1 MGAAAPVETGVSG
14 LARRGLAA
22 LTMALAGFGVQAS
35 GFGGLTP
42 EARSLTPEASYLLIV
57 VGLAGDPEHGELFQ
71 KWGMSLAETAAQRL
85 GVPKEHVTLLSGDR
99 ATRGEVTKALSALT
113 AAGED
118 ETVMIVLFGHGTYAN
133 KVAKFNL
140 KGPDMTPEDFD
151 AVLKKLRSKRIV
163 FVDTASG
170 SGPFV
175 EALSGPGRVI
185 VTATRTGA
193 EQFATLFGG
202 YFVDALS
209 AEAADADKNR
219 RVTVLEAFEHAKREV
234 ARAYEREGLLAT
246 EHALL
251 DDGAK
256 AAATVSLG
264 SGDAAGPEST
274 DPKLRALIEERREME
289 RRIESL
295 KLLKSS
301 MDQQRYLS
309 ELEKLATAL
318 ARKTRE
324 IKELEGKS

>member
-1 MGAAAPVETGVSG
+1 MLRA
-14 LARRGLAA
+14 
-22 LTMALAGFGVQAS
+22 F
-35 GFGGLTP
+35 
-42 EARSLTPEASYLLIV
+42 LLIV
-57 VGLAGDPEHGELFQ
+57 VGLAGDPEQGELFR
-71 KWGMSLAETAAQRL
+71 KWAANLTAASERL
-85 GVPKEHVTLLSGDR
+85 GVARDQIVQVGDER
-99 ATRGEVTKALSALT
+99 PATRDGLQKAFAGLSQR
-113 AAGED
+113 AAAD
-118 ETVMIVLFGHGTYAN
+118 DLVMVVLFGHGTFDGRA
-133 KVAKFNL
+133 AKFNL
-140 KGPDMTPEDFD
+140 SGPDMAAADFAPLLD
-151 AVLKKLRSKRIV
+151 RLPSRRVV
-163 FVDTASG
+163 FVNTASA
-170 SGPFV
+170 SGPFI
-175 EALSGPGRVI
+175 EALSGPGRTI
-185 VTATRTGA
+185 VTATRSGS

-256 AAATVSLG
+256 AAATLSLG
-264 SGDAAGPEST
+264 SGDADGPESA

-309 ELEKLATAL
+309 ELERLATAL